1 MNALEKRAAVLGLQ
15 AAGFAPRQAKA
26 VVEQIDYAEYR
37 ARAARQQA
45 QIRWLFAFNTALLLL
60 TAARL
65 YGLI

>member
-15 AAGFAPRQAKA
+15 AADLSPKQAEAIIEA
-26 VVEQIDYAEYR
+26 VDCAEYR
-37 ARAARQQA
+37 ARAAREQA
-45 QIRWLFAFNTALLLL
+45 QIRWLFALNTAMLLL